1 MHQCLSRSHS
11 QLPAIINGVKLLPF
25 FFFFGL
31 FSLFVLLHCVM
42 VKKKTF
48 FSTWISHWGDWHT
61 RCCDLTARNYCKNLC
76 TALIKEQTVFK
87 LSHQCI
93 SGPTNPCS
101 WDSGHISAA
110 YILAKTKVKGDSFS
124 GNVSMPGGAWRGA
137 AACHFCCLHVHS
149 CAKEWKKCQNLEQRR
164 GGDSDIVGWFGGR
177 L

>member
-11 QLPAIINGVKLLPF
+11 QLPAIKNGVKLLPF
-25 FFFFGL
+25 FFFFFFGI

-42 VKKKTF
+42 VKKKH
-48 FSTWISHWGDWHT
+48 FSMWISHWGDWHT
-61 RCCDLTARNYCKNLC
+61 RCCNLTARNYGLC

-93 SGPTNPCS
+93 SGPTNQCS
-101 WDSGHISAA
+101 WDSSHISAA

-149 CAKEWKKCQNLEQRR
+149 CAKEWKKCQNLEQRG